1 MAPSSQG
8 LEPPGKPGRFNLTV
22 RVAAMIALMFNLFMV
37 AVAILSIV
45 LTIPR
50 RTQAHGEQIR

>member
-1 MAPSSQG
+1 
-8 LEPPGKPGRFNLTV
+8 
-22 RVAAMIALMFNLFMV
+22 MIALMFNLFMV